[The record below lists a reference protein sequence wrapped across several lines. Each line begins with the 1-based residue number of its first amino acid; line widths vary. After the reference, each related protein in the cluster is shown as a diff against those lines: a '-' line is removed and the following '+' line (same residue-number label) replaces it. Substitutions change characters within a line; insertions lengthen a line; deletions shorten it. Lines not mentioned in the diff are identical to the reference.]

1 MALRNIR
8 KEHDEILRK
17 PSRKVELFDDRLQT
31 LIDDMFETMYD
42 AQGCGLA
49 AVQVG
54 ILKQVIVIDTE
65 QPGEKLVLINP
76 EIVESSG
83 EQTGDEGCL
92 SVPGMAG
99 QVTRPEY
106 VKVKAQ
112 DEELNEIEYE
122 GEGLLARAFC
132 HELDHLDGLMYTRL
146 VEGELHRTTYD
157 EDED

>member
-1 MALRNIR
+1 MAKL
-8 KEHDEILRK
+8 
-17 PSRKVELFDDRLQT
+17 KVLTAGNPVLKMISQPVGKVDKKIKRL
-31 LIDDMFETMYD
+31 LKDMAETMYKD
-42 AQGCGLA
+42 DNGVGLA
-49 AVQVG
+49 APQVG
-54 ILKQVIVIDTE
+54 ILKRIVVIDV
-65 QPGEKLVLINP
+65 GEGPIVLINP

>member
-1 MALRNIR
+1 MALRTIR
-8 KEHDEILRK
+8 TEGDSVLTKKCRPVDKITPRIL
-17 PSRKVELFDDRLQT
+17 EL
-31 LIDDMFETMYD
+31 IEDMLDTMYD
-42 AQGCGLA
+42 AQGVGLA
-49 AVQVG
+49 APQVG
-54 ILKQVIVIDTE
+54 ILKRIVVIDV
-65 QPGEKLVLINP
+65 GEGPIVLINP

-146 VEGELHRTTYD
+146 VEGELHCTTYD